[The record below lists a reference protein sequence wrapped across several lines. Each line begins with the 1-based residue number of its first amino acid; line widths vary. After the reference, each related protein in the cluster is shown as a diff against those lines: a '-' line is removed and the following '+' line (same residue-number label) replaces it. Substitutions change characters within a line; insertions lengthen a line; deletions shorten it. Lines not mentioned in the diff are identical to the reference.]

1 MKNILITGA
10 SQGIGKATAIEAAK
24 AKMFVGINYNQNSN
38 AADECLAEVKS
49 AGGDGIIL
57 QCDVADSEAVTSM
70 FEQFKEKAG
79 SIDAV
84 FNNAGITGPISPIQD
99 LDPEE
104 LKKVVDTNISGAFFV
119 AQNQQR

>member
-1 MKNILITGA
+1 
-10 SQGIGKATAIEAAK
+10 
-24 AKMFVGINYNQNSN
+24 
-38 AADECLAEVKS
+38 LAEVKS

-57 QCDVADSEAVTSM
+57 QCDVADSKAVKRM

-104 LKKVVDTNISGAFFV
+104 LKKVVDTNISGAFFCGSRISKG
-119 AQNQQR
+119 ND